1 MKTIKSLLPFLVLTL
16 VWVVLGWLLLPIT
29 TKFFFG
35 SKDLALFFI
44 SIWVLALCSIS
55 GLAIS
60 LYKSRAVK

>member
-1 MKTIKSLLPFLVLTL
+1 MKMIKSTLPLLISTL
-16 VWVVLGWLLLPIT
+16 IWVALGWLLVPIT
-29 TKFFFG
+29 TKFFG